1 MVGDGYIFSDSTLA
15 ENKDYRA
22 RRRTIKQTIEN
33 RCQGEWV
40 SATLERFPDV
50 NKPRESG
57 ERDTEGLGDQ
67 GELRLR
73 EKEFVMKD
81 GKEGRLVEIRKVL
94 MKNIDN
100 YKQTEKGGT
109 KINKEMLRKGQ
120 RSKHERY
127 GIEECRKKN

>member
-1 MVGDGYIFSDSTLA
+1 
-15 ENKDYRA
+15 
-22 RRRTIKQTIEN
+22 
-33 RCQGEWV
+33 
-40 SATLERFPDV
+40 
-50 NKPRESG
+50 
-57 ERDTEGLGDQ
+57 
-67 GELRLR
+67 
-73 EKEFVMKD
+73 MKD

-120 RSKHERY
+120 RSKHEQY

>member
-1 MVGDGYIFSDSTLA
+1 MN
-15 ENKDYRA
+15 E
-22 RRRTIKQTIEN
+22 
-33 RCQGEWV
+33 
-40 SATLERFPDV
+40 
-50 NKPRESG
+50 PRESG